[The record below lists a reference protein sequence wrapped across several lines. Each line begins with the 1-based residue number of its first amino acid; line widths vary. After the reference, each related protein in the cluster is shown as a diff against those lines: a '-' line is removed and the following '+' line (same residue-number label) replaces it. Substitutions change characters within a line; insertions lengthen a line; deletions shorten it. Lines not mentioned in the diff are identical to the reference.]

1 MDGPAAA
8 VAQDLDL
15 NVARL
20 REILLEVKR
29 LVPEGGLG
37 LRARDGKCRDKLFRP
52 LRYLHASPASTSSSP
67 GENRKAKRVR
77 HRYRL
82 LIGGQAAIGPRD
94 HRHAESFRGAPG
106 FDLVAHEPNMLRLR
120 SNEMNVVLGEYFGKA
135 RILREKAV
143 TRMHRVG
150 AGDLTG

>member
-8 VAQDLDL
+8 VAQHLDL

-20 REILLEVKR
+20 REILLKIKR

-37 LRARDGKCRDKLFRP
+37 LRARDGKCRDELFRP
-52 LRYLHASPASTSSSP
+52 LRYLHAPPASPSSSLE
-67 GENRKAKRVR
+67 ENRKAKLVGHR
-77 HRYRL
+77 HRL
-82 LIGGQAAIGPRD
+82 LIGGQAAIGPWD
-94 HRHAESFRGAPG
+94 HGHAQSFRRAPG
-106 FDLVAHEPNMLRLR
+106 FDLVTHEPNMLRLR
-120 SNEMNVVLGEYFGKA
+120 SDEMNAVLGEYFGKA

-150 AGDLTG
+150 AGYLAG

>member
-8 VAQDLDL
+8 VAQHLDL
-15 NVARL
+15 NVPRL

-37 LRARDGKCRDKLFRP
+37 LRARDGKRCDELFRP
-52 LRYLHASPASTSSSP
+52 LGYLHASPASTSS
-67 GENRKAKRVR
+67 GLEENRKAKRVR

-94 HRHAESFRGAPG
+94 HGHAQ
-106 FDLVAHEPNMLRLR
+106 
-120 SNEMNVVLGEYFGKA
+120 
-135 RILREKAV
+135 
-143 TRMHRVG
+143 
-150 AGDLTG
+150 